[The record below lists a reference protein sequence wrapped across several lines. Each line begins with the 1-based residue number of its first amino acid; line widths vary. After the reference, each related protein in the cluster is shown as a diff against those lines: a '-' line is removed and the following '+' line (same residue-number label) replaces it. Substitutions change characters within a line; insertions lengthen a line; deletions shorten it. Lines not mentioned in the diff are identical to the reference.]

1 MSAGIHTNHNSFGIA
16 SEQADTL
23 VLELSPY
30 GIDFCEL
37 NSDLNQPL
45 HTVHADIDNNSPLSV
60 KEQVI
65 SAIRHFRFSQK
76 TYRTVY
82 INFFAELFTLCP
94 SAFYEAESKRQIL
107 EFNAGPSGDAVIL
120 QDDIIQE
127 IKLIYAIDE
136 HLKSTLDLIF
146 PNHHMKH
153 SLSVLSQL
161 MLHSE
166 DLAKARVLVNV
177 HDAYIELVI
186 KQDGKLVLA
195 NQFGVRSPEDILYY
209 ILFALEQYQL
219 EPSSVEL
226 AIIGNA
232 DAQSELIQALKKYIK
247 HVRLGIGNR
256 SINWQGLEGMPQ
268 HFNYSLINRVFCES

>member
-1 MSAGIHTNHNSFGIA
+1 MPAAIHTNHSSFGRI

-30 GIDFCEL
+30 GIGFCEL

-45 HTVHADIDNNSPLSV
+45 YTVHAGIDSQSPLSV

-65 SAIRHFRFSQK
+65 SAIRHFRVSQR
-76 TYRTVY
+76 TYRSVY
-82 INFFAELFTLCP
+82 INLFTELFTLCP
-94 SAFYEAESKRQIL
+94 AAFYEAESKRQIL

-120 QDDIIQE
+120 QDDITQE

-136 HLKSTLDLIF
+136 QLKSTLDLIF

-166 DLAKARVLVNV
+166 DLAKAHVLVNI

-195 NQFGVRSPEDILYY
+195 NQFGVRSAEDILYY

-219 EPSSVEL
+219 EPSSAEL
-226 AIIGNA
+226 VITGNA
-232 DAQSELIQALKKYIK
+232 DIQSDLVQALKKYIR
-247 HVRLGIGNR
+247 HIRPGIGNR
-256 SINWQGLEGMPQ
+256 SVNWQGLEGMPQ